1 MPDLMDRAAAS
12 TPGLEALVDPPN
24 RAALVGGAPRRLSWS
39 ELQAEARHWTAL
51 LYAHGLRKDDV
62 LLVQLPNTVEL
73 VILYLAAWRLGIMV
87 TPLPV
92 QHREKEA
99 VFAARQTG
107 ASAIVTA
114 RGIAG
119 RDSLGMMRDVQSQC
133 PAVGV
138 LFALGAGEGAVCIE
152 TALAGLDDTTL
163 ANAAQYA
170 DAATVTAHD
179 VATICW
185 TSGTEAEPKGVPRNH
200 NEWLL
205 IADFQIDAA
214 ELSPGAR
221 MLAPFPLVNMS
232 GIGGG
237 IALWLRLGGALILHH
252 PFDLDIML
260 GQLRTE
266 GIQYTVTAPA
276 VLTQLLN
283 HRELLSG
290 IDFQRLSRI
299 GSGSAPLSEWMVRS
313 WRDDFGVELVNTYG
327 SNEGAGLVAAR
338 KDVPD
343 PAARAI
349 YFPRFGVDGY
359 RWKHRFGAVMKN
371 RLVDPDSGEEITAA
385 GKVGELRIQGPTVFA
400 GYWNAPQLTQ
410 AAFEDGWFR
419 TGDLFEIAGANN
431 QYFRFVGRLKDIVLR
446 GGQNISCEEI
456 EGYLCA
462 HPDIDEAAIVGAP
475 DAVLGERICA
485 CVVFRAGA
493 APAISALNDYL
504 RNEWK
509 IAVYKQLERIEVFAA
524 LPRNPVGK
532 ILKRELRDAVTIR
545 LRDAGESPP

>member
-1 MPDLMDRAAAS
+1 M
-12 TPGLEALVDPPN
+12 
-24 RAALVGGAPRRLSWS
+24 
-39 ELQAEARHWTAL
+39 
-51 LYAHGLRKDDV
+51 
-62 LLVQLPNTVEL
+62 
-73 VILYLAAWRLGIMV
+73 
-87 TPLPV
+87 
-92 QHREKEA
+92 
-99 VFAARQTG
+99 
-107 ASAIVTA
+107 
-114 RGIAG
+114 
-119 RDSLGMMRDVQSQC
+119 
-133 PAVGV
+133 
-138 LFALGAGEGAVCIE
+138 
-152 TALAGLDDTTL
+152 
-163 ANAAQYA
+163 
-170 DAATVTAHD
+170 
-179 VATICW
+179 ATICW

-349 YFPRFGVDGY
+349 YFPRFGVEGH

-371 RLVDPDSGEEITAA
+371 RLVDADSGEEITAA

-462 HPDIDEAAIVGAP
+462 HPDINEAAIVGAP
-475 DAVLGERICA
+475 DEVLGERICA
-485 CVVFRAGA
+485 CVVPGAGA
-493 APAISALNDYL
+493 APTMSALNSYL
-504 RNEWK
+504 REEWK
-509 IAVYKQLERIEVFAA
+509 VAVYKQLERIEVFAE

-532 ILKRELRDAVTIR
+532 VLKRELREAVATR
-545 LRDAGESPP
+545 VKGSDH